1 MVADRRQPPVVLVV
15 GDDHGTVEVL
25 RRLLVRHGLRAC
37 TAAGAAGGLGVAGVQ
52 LPRVVV
58 VDLVRTGLG
67 SALQLVDWLRA
78 HDDERVASTCV
89 LVVESLANRDVL
101 LASGADVHL
110 ERPVY
115 APELLRAVDELLAP
129 AGA

>member
-37 TAAGAAGGLGVAGVQ
+37 TAAGAAGGLEVAAVQ

-58 VDLVRTGLG
+58 VDLARTGLG
-67 SALQLVDWLRA
+67 SALQLVDWLRS
-78 HDDERVASTCV
+78 HDDERVSSTRVLAIEAAS
-89 LVVESLANRDVL
+89 NREL
-101 LASGADVHL
+101 LLSSGADAAL
-110 ERPVY
+110 ERPVH
-115 APELLRAVDELLAP
+115 ATELLAAVDEQLRTP
-129 AGA
+129 A